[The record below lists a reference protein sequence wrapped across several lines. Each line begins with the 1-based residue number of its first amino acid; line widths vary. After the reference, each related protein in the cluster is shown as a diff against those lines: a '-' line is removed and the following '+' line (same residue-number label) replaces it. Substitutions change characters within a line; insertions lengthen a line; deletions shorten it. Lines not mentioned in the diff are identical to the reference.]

1 MDIFEFRNQLV
12 KDYSAYVKSFINI
25 RNKEIKDHVWQ
36 RFEEGILWPEPLI
49 QLNPSFEPGKWIDEL
64 VTEETLHKECSRIF
78 RIGKLE
84 QDTEGKPF
92 RLHRHQSEAIYTA
105 KSGNNYVLTTG
116 TGSGKSLAYI
126 VPIVNHVLQNGSGK
140 GIQAIVV
147 YPMNAL
153 ANSQFG
159 ELEKFLC
166 HGYSKGN
173 PPVTFKCYTGQEK
186 GQIRDQIIA
195 NPPDILL
202 TNYVMLELILTRPYE
217 KKLVQAAQGLR
228 FLVLDELHTYRG
240 RQGADV
246 ALLVRRVRNAVNS
259 KNLQCVG
266 TSATLAGIGT
276 YDEQRKEVAEV
287 ASQLFGSEVK
297 AENVIGETLRRA
309 TAARD
314 YNAPQF
320 IKELTERITSANSSL
335 PKDYNTFIKDPLSNW
350 IESTFGVSKEK
361 ESGRLIRS
369 KPCSIQ
375 GDDGAATKLSKL
387 IGVSTGECTKAIQS
401 GLLAGYQCDPDPD
414 TGLKPFAFRLH
425 QFISRGDTVYSSL
438 EDPDK
443 RHITMQGQQFVP
455 GDRDRV
461 LLPMVFCRECGQE
474 YYSVRLT
481 RNSETNLR
489 MVTPRSLTDQY
500 DSEEGNEAGF
510 LYYNPNDPWS
520 TKIDE
525 LISNNKLPE
534 TLLEDYRGVM
544 RVRTNKQKDLPLLI
558 QLNTD
563 GTEIKNGIDFH
574 YLKSPFHFCLQCG
587 VSYNSHQTS
596 DFGKLTTLGLEGR
609 STATTILSLSTIRN
623 LKSATTLR
631 KEAQKLLSFT
641 DNRQDASLQAGHFND
656 FVEIGLLRSALY
668 KAVNKAGSQGL
679 THEEIAQKVFEALAL
694 PLKLYTAAEN
704 PRFQALAEIQKAL
717 RNVLGYRIYRD
728 LKRGWR
734 VTSPNLEQCGLL
746 TIDYLSLNDLCEAE
760 DIWERSHPLLAK
772 ANPAT
777 RKTIAKALLDY
788 MRRELVI
795 KVDYLHNE
803 SQEKIQQQSSQHLIA
818 PWAIDENE
826 KMEYAPILF
835 PRSSQKDDERSFIY
849 LSPRGGFGL
858 YLRRRLD
865 FTKIK
870 ANNGV
875 IEETKKVILDLLE
888 NLRIAGLVVVVAE
901 PRKDKEDDVPG
912 YQLPASVMVWL
923 AGDGKR
929 AFYDP
934 IRVPK
939 ESSEGGRTNPF
950 FVEFYQTV
958 AHTLQGLEAREHTAQ
973 VPYDLRTEREQMF
986 REAELPILYCSPTM
1000 ELGVDISDLNV
1011 VNLRNIP
1018 PTPANYAQRS
1028 GRAGRSGQ
1036 PALVFSYCST
1046 GSPHD
1051 QYFFKR
1057 PDQMVAG
1064 AVTPPR
1070 LDLANEDLVRAHI
1083 QAIWLAETGL
1093 NLGNSLKELLQVAGE
1108 KPSLALQTQVLE
1120 HVEAER
1126 PRQLALT
1133 RAQQVLETIKTDLNQ
1148 SDWHSERWLEDTINQ
1163 IGRKFDETCQRWRG
1177 LYNAALEQRETQNR
1191 IIGDASRSQED
1202 KKQAKNL
1209 RREAEA
1215 QLDLLTQSDD
1225 LWQSDFYS
1233 YRYFASEGF
1242 LPGYNFPRLPISAY
1256 IPARRTKNRDEFL
1269 SRPRFLAISE
1279 FGPRAIVYHE
1289 GSRYVINKVILA
1301 VEDGDLLTKK
1311 AKLCPNCGY
1320 LHPILIGDGVDRCER
1335 CNTLISKSLNPLFRL
1350 QNVSTK
1356 RRDKI
1361 SSDEEERVRLGYEIR
1376 TAIRFSEH
1384 SGQASYRVATIE
1396 HNGQEIG
1403 RFTYG
1408 QAATLWR
1415 INLGW
1420 RRRTDKDKYGF
1431 VLDQERGYWES
1442 EKNESSNSGQDTDAD
1457 NLSQRVIRVIPYV
1470 EDRRNSLIFEP
1481 TNIKDDAVMAS
1492 LQSALKTAI
1501 QVFYQL
1507 EENELAA
1514 EPLPERSG
1522 RSQILFYESAEGGA
1536 GVLRRL
1542 LDDPK
1547 AFSKV
1552 AKEALRICH
1561 FDPETAEDKRKAPRA
1576 QEECEAACYD
1586 CLMSYSNQ
1594 MEHKLLDRKLIK
1606 DFLFDYTQ
1614 ATVKAAPV
1622 EKTRSEHLRELKK
1635 YCGSNLES
1643 QWLDFL
1649 EERGLRL
1656 PSKAQAYVEVCKT
1669 KPDFLYEK
1677 EQLAIYIDG
1686 PHHEHP
1692 DRHKRDTFQT
1702 DCMEDRGYIVVRFS
1716 LQNDWLKIIE
1726 KYPSIFGQP
1735 QVLKTKTSLTPQG
1748 STLNTSSVDLDLDLF
1763 DKSWHPLL
1771 KSLSEQGFTIEAGSD
1786 VTKNGRVIGSYLA
1799 EVSRNGKLLRLLD
1812 QEDSNLNAVK
1822 EVLEEQGISIVMV
1835 KPETVVIEIIK
1846 LF

>member
-1 MDIFEFRNQLV
+1 MDIFEFRNQLI
-12 KDYSAYVKSFINI
+12 KNYSSYVKSFINI
-25 RNKEIKDHVWQ
+25 RDEQIKNYIWQ
-36 RFEEGILWPEPLI
+36 KFEEGILWPEPLI
-49 QLNPSFEPGKWIDEL
+49 QLNPSFEPGKWIDDL
-64 VTEETLHKECSRIF
+64 VSETALHKECSNIF
-78 RIGKLE
+78 RIGKSE
-84 QDTEGKPF
+84 KDSQGRPF
-92 RLHRHQSEAIYTA
+92 RLHRHQSDAIYTA
-105 KSGNNYVLTTG
+105 RGGNNYVLTTG
-116 TGSGKSLAYI
+116 TGSGKSLSYI
-126 VPIVNHVLQNGSGK
+126 IPIVNHVLENGSGK
-140 GIQAIVV
+140 GIKAIVV

-166 HGYSKGN
+166 YGYSKDK

-217 KKLVQAAQGLR
+217 KKLIKAAQGLS

-246 ALLVRRVRNAVNS
+246 ALLVRRVRDAVS
-259 KNLQCVG
+259 STNLQCVG
-266 TSATLAGIGT
+266 TSATLAGIGS

-287 ASQLFGSEVK
+287 ATQLFGSYVSP
-297 AENVIGETLRRA
+297 ENVIGETLRRA
-309 TAARD
+309 TVAREIND
-314 YNAPQF
+314 PLF
-320 IKELTERITSANSSL
+320 IKELTKCITSYNSDRS
-335 PKDYNTFIKDPLSNW
+335 KDYNSFIQDPLSSW
-350 IESTFGVSKEK
+350 IESTFGISQEK
-361 ESGRLIRS
+361 DSGRLIRS

-375 GDDGAATKLSKL
+375 GDDGAANKLSL
-387 IGVSTGECTKAIQS
+387 LTNTPIPECTKAIQTA
-401 GLLAGYQCDPDPD
+401 LLAGYQCEPNPD

-425 QFISRGDTVYSSL
+425 QFISRGDSVYSSL
-438 EDPDK
+438 EDPQV
-443 RHITMQGQQFVP
+443 RYITMQGQQFVP
-455 GDRDRV
+455 GHRDKV
-461 LLPMVFCRECGQE
+461 LLPLVFCRECGQE
-474 YYSVRLT
+474 YYSVRLGI
-481 RNSETNLR
+481 ETTTNTQI
-489 MVTPRSLTDQY
+489 VVPRILTDQ
-500 DSEEGNEAGF
+500 DKSDEGEAGF
-510 LYYNPNDPWS
+510 LYYNPNDPWP
-520 TKIDE
+520 TKLDE
-525 LISNNKLPE
+525 LIKRLPDN
-534 TLLEDYRGVM
+534 LLEDYRGTF
-544 RVRTNKQKDLPLLI
+544 RIKPNKQQDLPRLI
-558 QLNTD
+558 KLITD
-563 GTEIKNGIDFH
+563 GRAKEEGLDFH
-574 YLKSPFHFCLQCG
+574 YLKSPFHFCLSCG
-587 VSYNSHQTS
+587 VSYSSYQES
-596 DFGKLTTLGLEGR
+596 DFGKLTSLGSEGR
-609 STATTILSLSTIRN
+609 STATTILSLSAVKSLQNAPT
-623 LKSATTLR
+623 LK

-668 KAVNKAGSQGL
+668 KAVSKAGPEGL
-679 THEEIAQKVFEALAL
+679 RHEEIAQKVFDALNL
-694 PLKLYTAAEN
+694 PLKLYSSTEN
-704 PRFQALAEIQKAL
+704 PRFQALTETQKAL
-717 RNVLGYRIYRD
+717 RNILGYRIYRD
-728 LKRGWR
+728 LRRGWR

-746 TIDYLSLNDLCEAE
+746 TIDYLSLDELSEAE

-772 ANPAT
+772 ATPTT
-777 RKTIAKALLDY
+777 RKIISKALLDY

-803 SQEKIQQQSSQHLIA
+803 TQEKIQQQSSQHLIA

-835 PRSSQKDDERSFIY
+835 PRSTQKDDERSYVY

-858 YLRRRLD
+858 YLRRQLD

-870 ANNGV
+870 IADGL

-888 NLRIAGLVVVVAE
+888 NLRIAGLVEAVME
-901 PRKDKEDDVPG
+901 PRKDKENDVPG
-912 YQLPASVMVWL
+912 YQLPASAMLWL

-950 FVEFYQTV
+950 FVEFYKTV
-958 AHTLQGLEAREHTAQ
+958 ANTLQGLEAREHTAQ

-986 REAELPILYCSPTM
+986 REASLPILYCSPTM

-1064 AVTPPR
+1064 AVTPPK

-1083 QAIWLAETGL
+1083 QAIWLAHTSL
-1093 NLGNSLKELLQVAGE
+1093 NLGNSLKDILQVAGE
-1108 KPSLALQTQVLE
+1108 RPSLTLQNQVLE
-1120 HVEAER
+1120 EVEAER
-1126 PRQLALT
+1126 PRKITLVN
-1133 RAQQVLETIKTDLNQ
+1133 AQKVLETIKSELNQ
-1148 SDWHSERWLEDTINQ
+1148 SDWYSERWLEDVVNQ
-1163 IGRKFDETCQRWRG
+1163 IGRKFDETCQRWRD

-1191 IIGDASRSQED
+1191 IIGDASRSPED

-1256 IPARRTKNRDEFL
+1256 IPARKTKNRDEFL

-1289 GSRYVINKVILA
+1289 GSKYVINKVILA

-1320 LHPILIGDGVDRCER
+1320 LHPVFIGDGVDRCER
-1335 CNTLISKSLNPLFRL
+1335 CNSLISKSLNPLFRL

-1361 SSDEEERVRLGYEIR
+1361 NSDEEERVRLGYEIR
-1376 TAIRFSEH
+1376 TGIRFSEH
-1384 SGQASYRVATIE
+1384 SGQLSYRVATVE
-1396 HNGQEIG
+1396 YNGQEIG

-1420 RRRTDKDKYGF
+1420 KRRKEKEKYGF

-1442 EKNESSNSGQDTDAD
+1442 EKNETGNNSPDTDSD
-1457 NLSQRVIRVIPYV
+1457 NLSKKIIRVIPYV
-1470 EDRRNSLIFEP
+1470 EDRRNSLIFQP
-1481 TNIKDDAVMAS
+1481 TNIKDDAIMAS
-1492 LQSALKTAI
+1492 LQSALKTAL

-1514 EPLPERSG
+1514 EPLPERNG

-1536 GVLRRL
+1536 GILRRL

-1561 FDPETAEDKRKAPRA
+1561 FDPETAEDNRKAPRA

-1594 MEHKLLDRKLIK
+1594 TEHKLLDRQLIK
-1606 DFLFDYTQ
+1606 DLLFDYTQ
-1614 ATVKAAPV
+1614 TTVKAAPV
-1622 EKTRSEHLRELKK
+1622 EKTRDEHLRELKK
-1635 YCGSNLES
+1635 YCGSNLEL

-1649 EERGLRL
+1649 EERNLRL
-1656 PSKAQAYVEVCKT
+1656 PSKAQAYIEVCKT

-1677 EQLAIYIDG
+1677 EHLAIYIDG
-1686 PHHEHP
+1686 PHHDHP
-1692 DRHKRDTFQT
+1692 DRHKRDNFQT
-1702 DCMEDRGYIVVRFS
+1702 DCMEDNGYIVIRFGFRD
-1716 LQNDWLKIIE
+1716 DWLKIIE

-1735 QVLKTKTSLTPQG
+1735 QTLKTKTSIVTI
-1748 STLNTSSVDLDLDLF
+1748 SSSETSMSSLNLDLDLF

-1771 KSLSEQGFTIEAGSD
+1771 KSLFEQGFTIEAGSD
-1786 VTKNGRVIGSYLA
+1786 ITKDGRVIGSYLA
-1799 EVSRNGKLLRLLD
+1799 EVSKNGKVLRLLD
-1812 QEDSNLNAVK
+1812 QLDSNLNIVK
-1822 EVLEEQGISIVMV
+1822 EVLEEQKYIILIVNPNTSIN
-1835 KPETVVIEIIK
+1835 KI
-1846 LF
+1846 FS

>member
-1 MDIFEFRNQLV
+1 MDIFEFRNQLITE
-12 KDYSAYVKSFINI
+12 YSSYIKSFINI
-25 RNKEIKDHVWQ
+25 RNEQVKEYVWEKFQ
-36 RFEEGILWPEPLI
+36 QGILWPEPLI
-49 QLNPSFEPGKWIDEL
+49 QLNPSFEPGKWIDDL
-64 VTEETLHKECSRIF
+64 VAESTLHQECSSIF
-78 RIGKLE
+78 RIGKSE
-84 QDTEGKPF
+84 KDHQGKPF
-92 RLHRHQSEAIYTA
+92 RLHRHQSDAIYTA
-105 KSGNNYVLTTG
+105 QSGNNYVLTTG

-126 VPIVNHVLQNGSGK
+126 VPIVNHVLKNGTGK

-166 HGYSKGN
+166 YGYPKDK

-186 GQIRDQIIA
+186 AQVRDQITA

-246 ALLVRRVRNAVNS
+246 ALLVRRVRDAVNS
-259 KNLQCVG
+259 QNLQCVG

-276 YDEQRKEVAEV
+276 YEQQRKEVSEV
-287 ASQLFGSEVK
+287 ATQLFGSEVK

-309 TAARD
+309 TSARD
-314 YNAPQF
+314 NDPEF
-320 IKELTERITSANSSL
+320 IKELTNFITDPNSKPPKEYSA
-335 PKDYNTFIKDPLSNW
+335 FIANPLSSW
-350 IESTFGVSKEK
+350 IESTFGVTQEI
-361 ESGRLIRS
+361 ESSRLIRS

-375 GDDGAATKLSKL
+375 GEDGAANKLSKL
-387 IGVSTGECTKAIQS
+387 TSVPIAKCSKAIQS
-401 GLLAGYQCDPDPD
+401 GLLAGYQCEPDPN

-425 QFISRGDTVYSSL
+425 QFISRGDSVYSSL
-438 EDPDK
+438 EEPDE
-443 RHITMQGQQFVP
+443 RYITMQGQQFVP
-455 GDRDRV
+455 SHREKV
-461 LLPMVFCRECGQE
+461 LLPLVFCRECGQE
-474 YYSVRLT
+474 YYCVRKT
-481 RNSETNLR
+481 DDPETKLKMYTSR
-489 MVTPRSLTDQY
+489 KLSDDY
-500 DSEEGNEAGF
+500 DSDEGEAGF
-510 LYYNPNDPWS
+510 LYYNPSDPWP
-520 TKIDE
+520 TNIE
-525 LISNNKLPE
+525 EAINNNKLPE
-534 TLLEDYRGVM
+534 NLLEDYRGSV
-544 RVRTNKQKDLPLLI
+544 RVRPNKQKDLPQLVP
-558 QLNTD
+558 LNTE
-563 GTEIKNGIDFH
+563 GKYN
-574 YLKSPFHFCLQCG
+574 KSGLNYHFFKAPFHFCLQCG
-587 VSYNSHQTS
+587 VSYSSRQD
-596 DFGKLTTLGLEGR
+596 DFGKLTSLGSEGR
-609 STATTILSLSTIRN
+609 STATTILSLSTIRS
-623 LKSATTLR
+623 LKNMPTLK

-656 FVEIGLLRSALY
+656 FIEIGLLRAALY
-668 KAVNKAGSQGL
+668 KAVSKASSEGL
-679 THEEIAQKVFEALAL
+679 RHEEIAQRVFDALAL
-694 PLKLYTAAEN
+694 PLRLYTMADN
-704 PRFQALAEIQKAL
+704 PRFQALAETQKAL
-717 RNVLGYRIYRD
+717 RNVLGYRIYCD
-728 LKRGWR
+728 LRRGWR

-746 TIDYLSLNDLCEAE
+746 RIEYLSLDELCGAE
-760 DIWERSHPLLAK
+760 DIWERSHPLLTK
-772 ANPAT
+772 TNPAT
-777 RKTIAKALLDY
+777 RMKISKALLDY

-795 KVDYLHNE
+795 KVDYLNNE
-803 SQEKIQQQSSQHLIA
+803 AQEKIQQQSSQHLIA

-826 KMEYAPILF
+826 RMEYAPILF
-835 PRSSQKDDERSFIY
+835 PRSTQREDERSFVY
-849 LSPRGGFGL
+849 LSPRGGFGQ
-858 YLRRRLD
+858 YLRRQLD

-870 ANNGV
+870 ITNGL
-875 IEETKKVILDLLE
+875 IEETKKVILDLLD
-888 NLRIAGLVVVVAE
+888 NLRIAGLVEVVAE

-912 YQLPASVMVWL
+912 YQLPASAMLWL
-923 AGDGKR
+923 PGDGKR

-934 IRVPK
+934 IRIPK
-939 ESSEGGRTNPF
+939 ESAEGGRTNPF
-950 FVEFYQTV
+950 FVEFYQTI
-958 AHTLQGLEAREHTAQ
+958 ANTLQGLEAREHTAQ
-973 VPYDLRTEREQMF
+973 VPYDLRTEREQNF
-986 REAELPILYCSPTM
+986 REGTLPLLYCSPTM

-1064 AVTPPR
+1064 AVTPPK

-1083 QAIWLAETGL
+1083 QAIWLAEAGL
-1093 NLGNSLKELLQVAGE
+1093 SLGNSLKDLLQVAGE
-1108 KPSLALQTQVLE
+1108 KPSLALQNQVKE
-1120 HVEAER
+1120 QIEAHK
-1126 PRQLALT
+1126 PRAFTLT
-1133 RAQQVLETIKTDLNQ
+1133 HAQKVLQTISSDLVQ
-1148 SDWHSERWLEDTINQ
+1148 SDWYSERWLEDVVNQ
-1163 IGRKFDETCQRWRG
+1163 IGRKFDEACQRWRG

-1191 IIGDASRSQED
+1191 IIGDASRSPED

-1320 LHPILIGDGVDRCER
+1320 LHPVIVGDGIDRCER
-1335 CNTLISKSLNPLFRL
+1335 CNTLISKALNPLFRL

-1361 SSDEEERVRLGYEIR
+1361 NSDEEERVKLGYEIR
-1376 TAIRFSEH
+1376 TGIRFSEH
-1384 SGQASYRVATIE
+1384 SGQASYRIATIE
-1396 HNGQEIG
+1396 DNGEEIG

-1420 RRRTDKDKYGF
+1420 KSRKEKENYGF

-1442 EKNESSNSGQDTDAD
+1442 EKKETGNNDEIDPD
-1457 NLSQRVIRVIPYV
+1457 NLSKKTVRVIPYV
-1470 EDRRNSLIFEP
+1470 EDRRNCLVFQP
-1481 TNIKDDAVMAS
+1481 LNIKDDAVMGS
-1492 LQSALKTAI
+1492 LQFALKNAI
-1501 QVFYQL
+1501 QVVYQL

-1514 EPLPERSG
+1514 EPLPERNG
-1522 RSQILFYESAEGGA
+1522 RSQILLYESAEGGA

-1542 LDDPK
+1542 LDDPT
-1547 AFSKV
+1547 ALSKV

-1561 FDPETAEDKRKAPRA
+1561 FDAETGEDEHKAPRA
-1576 QEECEAACYD
+1576 QENCEAACYD

-1594 MEHKLLDRKLIK
+1594 LEHKLLDRHLIK
-1606 DFLFDYTQ
+1606 DILLNYTK
-1614 ATVKAAPV
+1614 ATVKVAPV
-1622 EKTRSEHLRELKK
+1622 EKTRLEHLKELKK
-1635 YCGSNLES
+1635 YCGSNLEL

-1656 PSKAQAYVEVCKT
+1656 PSKAQAYIEACKT

-1692 DRHKRDTFQT
+1692 DRHKRDTIQT
-1702 DCMEDRGYIVVRFS
+1702 DCMEDKGYIVVRFT
-1716 LQNDWLKIIE
+1716 LKDNWLTIIE

-1735 QVLKTKTSLTPQG
+1735 QILKTNTPIVNANIA
-1748 STLNTSSVDLDLDLF
+1748 TAEVNTSTLDLDLF
-1763 DKSWHPLL
+1763 DKKWHPLL
-1771 KSLSEQGFTIEAGSD
+1771 KSLSEQGFSVEAGGD
-1786 VTKNGRVIGSYLA
+1786 VSKDGRVIGSYLA
-1799 EVSRNGKLLRLLD
+1799 EVSRNGKVLRLLD
-1812 QEDSNLNAVK
+1812 QSDNNIEAVK
-1822 EVLEEQGISIVMV
+1822 EALEEQKYNVLMVNPNTSIT
-1835 KPETVVIEIIK
+1835 ENF
-1846 LF
+1846 L